1 MANITYRVNS
11 NPAIP
16 GTSIVKGVPLTN
28 VEVDA
33 NFRAIDIEVD
43 QLNSSTVRLTGDQ
56 AIAGVKTFSQ
66 PPRWGVDG
74 SRGIRL
80 ADGTNLNT
88 ITDAGWYEVWN
99 AGNVPAEAAH
109 GEIHLTVSR
118 GHSALWVLQTAASLH
133 SDRIWFRRRIV
144 AGGTAVWQPWVEMLH
159 RGNGVA
165 LSGDQTIAGVK
176 TFSAFPVLPRTLG
189 GFYKADPHLPA
200 FVKTGGTTLS
210 IRAQTR
216 VEIAGAWVEFLVDT
230 AVTMPALVGGTDYAI
245 WCSPAGALSC
255 NADPFNA
262 PATPP
267 VANARKIGGFHFGL
281 VAPGTT
287 PAGGGFAT
295 TGFTNTGGSMI
306 WTQAA
311 VDRIA
316 GINEFSIWDLA
327 WRCKGQQRG
336 MVLDPQ
342 TEVWHAI
349 YFCSTNHIL
358 NGVSRFNTD
367 VASGT
372 VLPRIPIAYG
382 GDGTLNYGRLSQ
394 YECEEIAA
402 SFGLRLP
409 NVDEFRSAMFGVTE
423 AQSLGGA
430 VATIPLTARQ
440 PGYTS
445 RLGIEQATGHQW
457 IFARGNSAA
466 GGSAWI
472 AGPNRGD
479 AHGNL
484 WTVLLGGSR
493 FFAAFSGSRASLS
506 GDVAWSSGWAVAFR
520 AAGDLLKHV

>member
-1 MANITYRVNS
+1 MTAP
-11 NPAIP
+11 PARNTLS
-16 GTSIVKGVPLTN
+16 GTPTN
-28 VEVDA
+28 AQFNAGIGALYDYTVGLLGAAGTPAAARAALDA
-33 NFRAIDIEVD
+33 VG
-43 QLNSSTVRLTGDQ
+43 LTG
-56 AIAGVKTFSQ
+56 
-66 PPRWGVDG
+66 
-74 SRGIRL
+74 
-80 ADGTNLNT
+80 N
-88 ITDAGWYEVWN
+88 E
-99 AGNVPAEAAH
+99 
-109 GEIHLTVSR
+109 
-118 GHSALWVLQTAASLH
+118 
-133 SDRIWFRRRIV
+133 
-144 AGGTAVWQPWVEMLH
+144 
-159 RGNGVA
+159 
-165 LSGDQTIAGVK
+165 TIAGVK

-189 GFYKADPHLPA
+189 GFYKANPNLPA
-200 FVKTGGTTLS
+200 FVKTGGSTLS

-216 VEIAGAWVEFLVDT
+216 VEIAGAWVEFLADT
-230 AVTMPALVGGTDYAI
+230 AVSMPALVAGTDYAI
-245 WCSPAGALSC
+245 WCTPAGALQAT
-255 NADPFNA
+255 ADPFNA

-267 VANARKIGGFHFGL
+267 VAGARRIGGFHFGL

-287 PAGGGFAT
+287 PAGGSFAT
-295 TGFTNTGGSMI
+295 TGFTNVGGSMI

-349 YFCSTNHIL
+349 YFCSVNHIV
-358 NGVSRFNTD
+358 NGISRFNTD

-382 GDGTLNYGRLSQ
+382 GDGALNYGRLSQ

-430 VATIPLTARQ
+430 PETIPLTTRQ

-472 AGPNRGD
+472 AGPNRGH
-479 AHGNL
+479 AFGNL
-484 WTVLLGGSR
+484 WTVSLGGHR
-493 FFAAFSGSRASLS
+493 GNAANSGSRASFLNF
-506 GDVAWSSGWAVAFR
+506 VAWSSDWSLALR
-520 AAGDLLKHV
+520 AAGDHLKHV